1 MKTMKT
7 MKTFAVLTL
16 VAAFTLGQAGFAAAF
31 QLQQDPCMN
40 QPWMPKCKQV
50 QVDPNKLQFNPP
62 APNQPAPNQQ
72 PAQGGHNH
80 RHHRDSGAAW
90 GAFAGGTILGMVVS
104 SAANQ
109 PKQGAETTVVYI
121 QQPTDDDSTARQKY
135 LEEEIE
141 RERAKAR
148 ALEAEIE
155 RLRAER

>member
-1 MKTMKT
+1 MKT

-16 VAAFTLGQAGFAAAF
+16 VVTFTLGQAGFAAAF

-50 QVDPNKLQFNPP
+50 QMDPNQLQFNPP
-62 APNQPAPNQQ
+62 APNQPAPNQ

-80 RHHRDSGAAW
+80 RHHRDNGAAW

-109 PKQGAETTVVYI
+109 PNQSAETTVVYI
-121 QQPTDDDSTARQKY
+121 QQPTDDDYTARQKY

-155 RLRAER
+155 RLSAER